1 MKAMILAAGLGS
13 RLQPITDKLPKPLID
28 VGGVSLIERL
38 INQFI
43 AFGVSEFVIN
53 VSYLGDQIKEAL
65 QSIDA
70 ISKIIFVDE
79 PFPYGTGGALV
90 NAKNFLGKDPFILS
104 TADII
109 FDLDFHQLP
118 STIVAAHLVAVK
130 NPEHNKRGDFSMK
143 ANSVFITNDGRND
156 FTYSGISILNPNIL
170 DTHLSRKYPFDL
182 WNTILKPLIEKSMV
196 SAHFDDSLWID
207 VGTEDRLKLARKV
220 LKDEN

>member
-1 MKAMILAAGLGS
+1 MKAMILAAGFGS
-13 RLQPITDKLPKPLID
+13 RLKPITDKLPKPLID
-28 VGGVSLIERL
+28 VGGISLIERS
-38 INQFI
+38 INQLI
-43 AFGVSEFVIN
+43 GFGVSEFIIN
-53 VSYLGDQIKEAL
+53 VSYLGDQIKESL

-90 NAKNFLGKDPFILS
+90 NAKSFLGNDPFILL

-109 FDLDFHQLP
+109 FDLSFHHLP
-118 STIVAAHLVAVK
+118 ATVEAAHLVAVK
-130 NPEHNKRGDFSMK
+130 NPEHNHSGDFSMK
-143 ANSVFITNDGRND
+143 ANSVFINDGINN
-156 FTYSGISILNPNIL
+156 FTYSGVSMLNPNIL
-170 DTHLSRKYPFDL
+170 DVHLSRKYPFDL
-182 WNTILKPLIEKSMV
+182 WNTILKPLIATSMV

>member
-13 RLQPITDKLPKPLID
+13 RLKPITDNLPKPLID
-28 VGGVSLIERL
+28 VGGISLIERS
-38 INQFI
+38 INQVVS
-43 AFGVSEFVIN
+43 FGVSELIIN
-53 VSYLGDQIKEAL
+53 VSHLGDQIKESL

-70 ISKIIFVDE
+70 ISKIIFIEE

-90 NAKNFLGKDPFILS
+90 NAKSFLGNDPFILS

-109 FDLDFHQLP
+109 FDLSFYQLP
-118 STIVAAHLVAVK
+118 TTVETAHLVAVK
-130 NPEHNKRGDFSMK
+130 NPEHNQRGDFSMR
-143 ANSVFITNDGRND
+143 ASTVFINDGMND
-156 FTYSGISILNPNIL
+156 FTYSGVSVLNPNIL
-170 DTHLSRKYPFDL
+170 DLHLSRKYPFDL
-182 WNTILKPLIEKSMV
+182 WNTILKPLIAESRV

>member
-13 RLQPITDKLPKPLID
+13 RLKPITDNLPKPLID
-28 VGGVSLIERL
+28 VGGISLIERS
-38 INQFI
+38 INQLVS
-43 AFGVSEFVIN
+43 FGVSELIIN
-53 VSYLGDQIKEAL
+53 VSHLGDQIKESL

-70 ISKIIFVDE
+70 ISKITFIEE

-90 NAKNFLGKDPFILS
+90 NAKNFLGNDPFILS

-109 FDLDFHQLP
+109 FDLSFYQLP
-118 STIVAAHLVAVK
+118 TTVEAAHLVAVK
-130 NPEHNKRGDFSMK
+130 NPEHNQRGDFSMK
-143 ANSVFITNDGRND
+143 GSSVYINDGKND
-156 FTYSGISILNPNIL
+156 FTYSGISVLNPNIL
-170 DTHLSRKYPFDL
+170 DAHLSKKYPFDL
-182 WNTILKPLIEKSMV
+182 WNTILKPLIAESRV

>member
-13 RLQPITDKLPKPLID
+13 RLRPITDNLPKPLID
-28 VGGVSLIERL
+28 VGGVSLIERS
-38 INQFI
+38 INQLI
-43 AFGVSEFVIN
+43 GFGVSEFIIN
-53 VSYLGDQIKEAL
+53 VSYLGDQIKESL

-70 ISKIIFVDE
+70 ISKIIFIDE

-90 NAKNFLGKDPFILS
+90 NAKSFLGNDPFILS

-109 FDLDFHQLP
+109 FDLSFHQLP
-118 STIVAAHLVAVK
+118 STVKAAHLVAVK
-130 NPEHNKRGDFSMK
+130 NPEHNQRGDFSME
-143 ANSVFITNDGRND
+143 ANSVFINDGIND

-170 DTHLSRKYPFDL
+170 DAHLLRKYPFDL
-182 WNTILKPLIEKSMV
+182 WNTILKPLIAKTMV
-196 SAHFDDSLWID
+196 SAHFDNSLWID

>member
-13 RLQPITDKLPKPLID
+13 RLKPITDNLPKPLID
-28 VGGVSLIERL
+28 VGGISLIERS
-38 INQFI
+38 INQLVS
-43 AFGVSEFVIN
+43 FGVSELIIN
-53 VSYLGDQIKEAL
+53 VSHLGDQIKESL

-70 ISKIIFVDE
+70 ISKIIFIDE

-90 NAKNFLGKDPFILS
+90 NAKSFLGNDPFILS

-109 FDLDFHQLP
+109 FDLSFDQLP
-118 STIVAAHLVAVK
+118 TAIEAAHLVAVK
-130 NPEHNKRGDFSMK
+130 NPEHNQRGDFSM
-143 ANSVFITNDGRND
+143 NESSVFIHDGKND
-156 FTYSGISILNPNIL
+156 FTYSGISVLNPNIL
-170 DTHLSRKYPFDL
+170 DGHLSSKYPFDL
-182 WNTILKPLIEKSMV
+182 WNTILKPLIAESRV